1 MGRCSWFLG
10 AVFLFTPIDFSSAIV
25 LFSQGNDANLANPK
39 NGLPWDNVVQMRN
52 ESGPIGTGVYLGNR
66 YVLTAGHVGPL
77 TSVKVGFVD
86 YLLESSP
93 AVAIGT
99 ADMKLVRL
107 ASDPG
112 LSGIRLNTNPAG
124 DGGNSYLVG
133 YGVGRASGSLLG
145 SSPVVWGDSSTAIK
159 RWGTNFVDGAIAGV
173 QVGGYTSDLL
183 RTQFNSNAGINEAAL
198 TIYDSGSALF
208 RQIGSEWYLVGIG
221 AYVQNSKFSFA
232 STQFNSNDSDD
243 SYFIRISSYA
253 SSVQQIEAV
262 LVSKPYS
269 RNLFCVEGVSW
280 RLLDWPTS
288 CISLALRNL
297 LFSFPRYSC
306 GG

>member
-10 AVFLFTPIDFSSAIV
+10 AVFLFTAIDFSSAIV
-25 LFSQGNDANLANPK
+25 LFSQGNDVNLANPE

-145 SSPVVWGDSSTAIK
+145 SSPVVWGDSTTAIK
-159 RWGTNFVDGAIAGV
+159 RWGTNLVDGAIAGV

-208 RQIGSEWYLVGIG
+208 RQIGSEWYLVGLG
-221 AYVQNSKFSFA
+221 SNVQNSGYSLA
-232 STQFNSNDSDD
+232 STQFNSKDSDD
-243 SYFIRISSYA
+243 SYFIRISSYSNA
-253 SSVQQIEAV
+253 VNQIGAVAVPEPSSSHYFVGG
-262 LVSKPYS
+262 L
-269 RNLFCVEGVSW
+269 LFLGF
-280 RLLDWPTS
+280 
-288 CISLALRNL
+288 LALRKIRPQK
-297 LFSFPRYSC
+297 S
-306 GG
+306 

>member
-1 MGRCSWFLG
+1 MRLVRLLAGALLG
-10 AVFLFTPIDFSSAIV
+10 VSSTVEPVHAIV
-25 LFSQGNDANLANPK
+25 FFSQGNAANLDNPGV
-39 NGLPWDNVVQMRN
+39 GLPWDNVVQMRN

-86 YLLESSP
+86 YLLDSSP

-112 LSGIRLNTNPAG
+112 LSGVRLNTNPLG

-133 YGVGRASGSLLG
+133 YGVGRASSSLLS
-145 SSPVVWGDSSTAIK
+145 SSPVTWGDSSTAIK

-183 RTQFNSNAGINEAAL
+183 RTQFNSNAGVNEAAL

-221 AYVQNSKFSFA
+221 AYVQNSGYSLA

-243 SYFIRISSYA
+243 SYFIRISSYSNA
-253 SSVQQIEAV
+253 VNQIGAVGVPEPSSSHYFVGG
-262 LVSKPYS
+262 
-269 RNLFCVEGVSW
+269 LFFLGF
-280 RLLDWPTS
+280 
-288 CISLALRNL
+288 LALRKIRL
-297 LFSFPRYSC
+297 AKR
-306 GG
+306 

>member
-1 MGRCSWFLG
+1 MRLARLLAGVFLG
-10 AVFLFTPIDFSSAIV
+10 VSCTIGPVHAIV
-25 LFSQGNDANLANPK
+25 FFSQGNDANLDSPRG
-39 NGLPWDNVVQMRN
+39 GLPWDNVVQMRN

-77 TSVKVGFVD
+77 TCVKVGFVD
-86 YLLESSP
+86 YLLDSSP

-112 LSGIRLNTNPAG
+112 LNGVRLNTNPTG
-124 DGGNSYLVG
+124 DAGNSYLVG
-133 YGVGRASGSLLG
+133 YGVGRASSSLLG
-145 SSPVVWGDSSTAIK
+145 SSPVTWGDSSTAIK
-159 RWGTNFVDGAIAGV
+159 RWGTNLVDGAIAGV

-183 RTQFNSNAGINEAAL
+183 RTQFNSNAGVNEAAL

-221 AYVQNSKFSFA
+221 AYVQNSGYSLA

-243 SYFIRISSYA
+243 SYFIRISSYSNA
-253 SSVQQIEAV
+253 VNQIGAVAVPEPSSSQYFVGG
-262 LVSKPYS
+262 L
-269 RNLFCVEGVSW
+269 LFLGF
-280 RLLDWPTS
+280 
-288 CISLALRNL
+288 LALRKIL
-297 LFSFPRYSC
+297 PLKS
-306 GG
+306 